1 MKRRAFTLIELLV
14 VIAIIAIL
22 AAILF
27 PVFARAK
34 VQAQKT
40 ANLNNLKQDCLAT
53 ISYSADF
60 DDTWVP
66 LHTAVSGYVEDV
78 LNAATYMTNSRSRGQ
93 LVNPYMKSFLILRH
107 PLDPQAK
114 DAFLYRN
121 INTNATETTAAGREA
136 ASTYRANHG
145 YNFYALAPLTVL
157 TTAGFPAGIFSMGL
171 RTATQSQAARTIM
184 VLDSVWDLAV
194 SNGVERPVGGGN
206 WFVQLP
212 WGASGPPGGFFSAG
226 IVVYF
231 GNWTNTLGDGM
242 KYGFAWDFDKGVI
255 QSGMCDGSAKTMNI
269 NKLSDGCTP
278 SRIACTT
285 VDWTKFLWGGH
296 PQ

>member
-40 ANLNNLKQDCLAT
+40 ANLNNLKQDGLAT
-53 ISYSADF
+53 ISYSADY

-78 LNAATYMTNSRSRGQ
+78 LNATTYMTNSRSRGQ

-114 DAFLYRN
+114 DAILFKN
-121 INTNATETTAAGREA
+121 INNNVLETTPAGREA
-136 ASTYRANHG
+136 ASTYRTNHG
-145 YNFYALAPLTVL
+145 YNYYALAPLTVL
-157 TTAGFPAGIFSMGL
+157 NSATFPANIFSMGL
-171 RTATQSQAARTIM
+171 RTSTQSQAARTFMI
-184 VLDSVWDLAV
+184 VDSVWDLV
-194 SNGVERPVGGGN
+194 GNNKPDGGGN

-212 WGASGPPGGFFSAG
+212 WGASGPPGGYYSAG
-226 IVVYF
+226 TVVYF
-231 GNWTNTLGDGM
+231 GNWTSTVNDFM
-242 KYGFAWDFDKGVI
+242 QYGGCWDFDKGVV
-255 QSGMCDGSAKTMNI
+255 QTGMCDGSARTINI
-269 NKLSDGCTP
+269 NRLSDGCSP
-278 SRIACTT
+278 SKNACTT
-285 VDWTKFLWGGH
+285 VDWDKFLWGGH